1 MAGLISFGDYIT
13 RLVDI
18 KAEALN
24 KHFDRSLFDI
34 EENFVLVLKI
44 ENEKL
49 VFFICSMD
57 WVLEHEILDVDET
70 LFEVVVVY

>member
-1 MAGLISFGDYIT
+1 MAGLVSFGDYIT

-24 KHFDRSLFDI
+24 KHFDRSLLDV

-44 ENEKL
+44 ENKKL
-49 VFFICSMD
+49 VFFICSMH
-57 WVLEHEILDVDET
+57 WVFEHEILDIYET
-70 LFEVVVVY
+70 LFEVVIVY